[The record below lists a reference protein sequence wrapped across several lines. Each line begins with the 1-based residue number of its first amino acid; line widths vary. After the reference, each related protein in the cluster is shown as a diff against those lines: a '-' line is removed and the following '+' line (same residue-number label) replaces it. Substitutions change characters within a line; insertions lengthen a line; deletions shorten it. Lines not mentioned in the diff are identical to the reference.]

1 MIGGLFHVG
10 VVASSFFAF
19 FASGYFLCQ
28 VTYLFKFIKKF
39 FKNNSSEKTYS
50 TSKMLFGFT
59 FALSCLIF
67 EFIIFELM
75 NIFPVE

>member
-10 VVASSFFAF
+10 VVTLSFFFF

-28 VTYLFKFIKKF
+28 VIFILSTLKKF

-67 EFIIFELM
+67 EFIIFELV